1 MQRLCLRQQLQRNSA
16 EQIDKKRR
24 GCLTDMLA
32 ASFVCW
38 LLATT
43 QPEAAKLH
51 FTQSPIPVFAIKKI
65 RNAERDF
72 SFFAIFVYDTTVKN

>member
-51 FTQSPIPVFAIKKI
+51 FTQSPIPVFAIKNKKC
-65 RNAERDF
+65 RARF
-72 SFFAIFVYDTTVKN
+72 LIFCYICI